1 MVQCQAQMNK
11 LIKSMAPNI
20 PEHVL
25 YTALPQLISRVVHTN
40 GDTSKNVRLMIRS
53 VLAKY
58 PRQAMWSCGWLRYSK
73 SEDKKKAG
81 DVSISSLNK
90 PHWLSSSSSP
100 PNHVSF
106 VIRISSSVLRGC

>member
-1 MVQCQAQMNK
+1 MNK

-40 GDTSKNVRLMIRS
+40 DDTSKNVRLMIRN

-58 PRQAMWSCGWLRYSK
+58 PRQAMRSCGWLCFSK

-81 DVSISSLNK
+81 DVSIFLANVK
-90 PHWLSSSSSP
+90 VLLSCSSP
-100 PNHVSF
+100 SECHLSL
-106 VIRISSSVLRGC
+106 RISSLVLRGY